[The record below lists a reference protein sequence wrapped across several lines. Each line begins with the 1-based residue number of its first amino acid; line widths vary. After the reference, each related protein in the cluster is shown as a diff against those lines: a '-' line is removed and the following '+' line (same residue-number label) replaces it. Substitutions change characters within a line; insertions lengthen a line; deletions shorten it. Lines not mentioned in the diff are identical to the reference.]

1 MTGSNPPKEHPVKIT
16 VGKKIGAAFLL
27 AIIAIA
33 IGGITSYRSMRQL
46 VATGAMVSQAE
57 DVARRLETMISTFK
71 DIETGR
77 RGFVITGEEPYLEPH
92 DAALSRLEG
101 LMGALQT
108 LILDAEQKRRLSAI
122 VPLFDEDRMLSK
134 TIIEARRS
142 DGFEAAQKLIMLGR
156 GKQVMDDIRKRVTEM
171 ENAESDL
178 MKRLQADEANEV
190 ARAKNLIVVGTIA
203 AAGLLAFAGWLLAQN
218 IAKPLG
224 ELTTAAGRIAEGDIR
239 IELEDMDRT
248 DEIGTLMQTFQR
260 MCRSLNILAG
270 QAREIAAGDLSVRI
284 QPQSQHDVLGTAFA
298 AMTENLRKVI
308 GEMLNAANVL
318 ASSTSGIS
326 AATREIG
333 SGASQTIGAVT
344 ETTATVAE
352 IRQSSANSSDIALHV
367 SEQAQKVAEV
377 SHHGRESVTEVATG
391 MKRIREHM
399 DSIASSILR
408 LNAQGQTIGEIIAT
422 VDDLAGQSKMLAIN
436 ASMEAAKAGEEGKG
450 FAVVA
455 QEVKNLAEQS
465 RQATDRVRSILHEI
479 EKATST
485 AVLTTEE
492 GSKAVDAGLRQS
504 AAAGNSIAA
513 LSESVT
519 ESARSSAQIA
529 VASHQQSVGVDQV
542 SHAMDNIQT
551 ACSKTAAAAKQAET
565 EAQRL
570 VVLGAKL
577 GELVK
582 AFKI

>member
-1 MTGSNPPKEHPVKIT
+1 MKIT
-16 VGKKIGAAFLL
+16 FGKKIGAAFLL
-27 AIIAIA
+27 AITALA
-33 IGGITSYRSMRQL
+33 IGGITSYQSIRQL
-46 VATGAMVSQAE
+46 VATAAMVSQAG
-57 DVARRLETMISTFK
+57 DLARHLETTISTCK
-71 DIETGR
+71 DIESGR
-77 RGFVITGEEPYLEPH
+77 RGFVITGEETYIEPH
-92 DAALSRLEG
+92 DAAVARIDG
-101 LMGALQT
+101 LMGT
-108 LILDAEQKRRLSAI
+108 LRSLIRDAEQQRRLAAI
-122 VPLFDEDRMLSK
+122 VPLLDENRLISK

-142 DGFEAAQKLIMLGR
+142 EGFEAAQKIVIAGR
-156 GKQVMDDIRKRVTEM
+156 GVRIMDDLRKRVTEM
-171 ENAESDL
+171 VNAENDL
-178 MKRLQADEANEV
+178 IKKWQADAASEFAWT
-190 ARAKNLIVVGTIA
+190 KNVIIFGSIA
-203 AAGLLAFAGWLLAQN
+203 SAALLAFVGWLLAQN
-218 IAKPLG
+218 IAKPMG

-239 IELEDMDRT
+239 IELDDMDRT

-260 MCRSLNILAG
+260 MCRSLNVLAG

-326 AATREIG
+326 AATREIAA
-333 SGASQTIGAVT
+333 SASQTIGAVT

-367 SEQAQKVAEV
+367 SEQAQKVADV
-377 SHHGRESVTEVATG
+377 SHHGRASVAEVATG

-465 RQATDRVRSILHEI
+465 RQATDRVRAILHEI

-492 GSKAVDAGLRQS
+492 GSKAVDAGLQQS
-504 AAAGNSIAA
+504 ATAGNSIAA

-519 ESARSSAQIA
+519 ASAHSSAQIA
-529 VASHQQSVGVDQV
+529 VSSHQQSVGVDQV
-542 SHAMDNIQT
+542 SFAMENIQA
-551 ACSKTAAAAKQAET
+551 ACTKTAAAAKQAES

-570 VVLGAKL
+570 VVLGTKL
-577 GELVK
+577 GELVT
-582 AFKI
+582 AFKV

>member
-1 MTGSNPPKEHPVKIT
+1 MKIT
-16 VGKKIGAAFLL
+16 FGKKIGAAFLL
-27 AIIAIA
+27 AIAAIV
-33 IGGITSYRSMRQL
+33 IGGITSYQSMRQL
-46 VATGAMVSQAE
+46 VATAALEAHAG
-57 DVARRLETMISTFK
+57 DVARHLEATISTCK
-71 DIETGR
+71 DIESGR
-77 RGFVITGEEPYLEPH
+77 RGFVITGKETFVELH
-92 DAALSRLEG
+92 DSAVARIDG
-101 LMGALQT
+101 LMGT
-108 LILDAEQKRRLSAI
+108 LRSLIRDAEQQRRLAAI
-122 VPLFDEDRMLSK
+122 VPLLDENRLISK

-142 DGFEAAQKLIMLGR
+142 DGFEAAQKVVMLGT
-156 GKQVMDDIRKRVTEM
+156 GAQIMDDLRKRVTEM
-171 ENAESDL
+171 VNAENDL
-178 MKRLQADEANEV
+178 MKKWKTLAAAEV
-190 ARAKNLIVVGTIA
+190 AWSENMIVFGGIA
-203 AAGLLAFAGWLLAQN
+203 ATALLAFVGWLLAQN
-218 IAKPLG
+218 IAKPMG

-239 IELEDMDRT
+239 IELEDLDRT
-248 DEIGTLMQTFQR
+248 DEIGTLMQAFQR

-422 VDDLAGQSKMLAIN
+422 VDDLTGQSKMLAIN

-513 LSESVT
+513 LSDSVT